1 VTWRRHPRTLR
12 AVARAGTRGRALAK
26 LLLVAFLLVLVWLG
40 LPSRNVSFAL
50 GRTTDEVTI
59 LDARL
64 AGRDLKGA
72 DTKHPLVLR
81 SDANTPF
88 SMKLRNN
95 TDQPVHVEFA
105 RFEGRSLAIAFLHYD
120 LGIKTVVPAK
130 HTTTINTNVNFYSL
144 DRAATGYLQAALRV
158 YNQDTH
164 AIGQEKFVVDVK
176 GKPVSQVGLV
186 TIELA
191 LLAVACLVEII
202 VRAFRNSLPGN
213 RFVRG
218 LVFGFTG
225 AVIAVAIVLAT
236 AALRI
241 ALMPAH
247 TWVPLLVFAT
257 VIGFALGYLS
267 PGPTSG
273 RAEED
278 RAMLD
283 LVAAEAV
290 ARASGQ
296 HTGANAPEGDV
307 AYSSGDH
314 SAVSLVSPPSR
325 DDLAPPAH
333 HDSGRHDSGRQQPA
347 GDSPATD
354 A

>member
-1 VTWRRHPRTLR
+1 
-12 AVARAGTRGRALAK
+12 
-26 LLLVAFLLVLVWLG
+26 
-40 LPSRNVSFAL
+40 
-50 GRTTDEVTI
+50 
-59 LDARL
+59 
-64 AGRDLKGA
+64 
-72 DTKHPLVLR
+72 
-81 SDANTPF
+81 
-88 SMKLRNN
+88 M
-95 TDQPVHVEFA
+95 
-105 RFEGRSLAIAFLHYD
+105 
-120 LGIKTVVPAK
+120 
-130 HTTTINTNVNFYSL
+130 
-144 DRAATGYLQAALRV
+144 
-158 YNQDTH
+158 
-164 AIGQEKFVVDVK
+164 
-176 GKPVSQVGLV
+176 GLV

-247 TWVPLLVFAT
+247 TWVPLLLFAT

-278 RAMLD
+278 RATLD

-296 HTGANAPEGDV
+296 HTANVADGDV

-314 SAVSLVSPPSR
+314 SAVQLVSPPSR
-325 DDLAPPAH
+325 V
-333 HDSGRHDSGRQQPA
+333 SS
-347 GDSPATD
+347 SS
-354 A
+354 